1 MEDDQKKFEAISKE
15 IREIKKELESKQDK
29 IPKMRR
35 YISWLI
41 MGAIII
47 IFYAAYYFYINSLF
61 R

>member
-1 MEDDQKKFEAISKE
+1 MEDNQQKFEAISKE

-29 IPKMRR
+29 VPKMRR

-41 MGAIII
+41 MGTMIIA
-47 IFYAAYYFYINSLF
+47 FYAAYYFYINSIF